1 MLNHD
6 AVAAPANAPIAAPQA
21 PAGGLINRTTLLCLL
36 VAVLEGVDLQAA
48 GVAAPKLA
56 PALHLA
62 PQELGAFFSAGTIG
76 LFLGALVG
84 GRLAD
89 RFGRKA
95 VLVVSVALFGLFTA
109 ATALSPDFTTLFLM
123 RLATGLGLGGTLPN
137 LVALAAENSPSG
149 RSGGAVSLMYGGMP
163 LGGAIVSLIAVFA
176 GMGGGFDS
184 WRTIFYIAGGAPLL
198 VLPLLIWALPDS
210 QAFRAAAAADG
221 EARPGVLAI
230 LFGGGRAV
238 ETVLLWLAFFA
249 TLMVLYLLLSWLPLL
264 MTERGFTK
272 PQAALI
278 QVMLNI
284 SGAIA
289 CAVTGPLLDG
299 PRRFGYAITVF
310 VGLAVFLVL
319 LAVMPAN
326 LAVALLVGLGAG
338 AMVLTTQA
346 TLYAAAPA
354 CYPTAI
360 RGTGVGGA
368 VAAGRLGSVVGPLLG
383 GGLVQAGLSAP
394 DLLLSLVPLVAV
406 GGLLAVLLIR
416 RQARRPA

>member
-1 MLNHD
+1 VLNQD
-6 AVAAPANAPIAAPQA
+6 AVAAAPLAAPPA
-21 PAGGLINRTTLLCLL
+21 SAGGLINRTTLLCLL
-36 VAVLEGVDLQAA
+36 VAILEGVDLQAA

-62 PQELGAFFSAGTIG
+62 PKELGTFFSAGTIG

-109 ATALSPDFTTLFLM
+109 GTALSPDFTTLFLM

-137 LVALAAENSPSG
+137 LVALAAENSPPG

-163 LGGAIVSLIAVFA
+163 LGGAVVSLIAVFA
-176 GMGGGFDS
+176 GMSGGFDS

-198 VLPLLIWALPDS
+198 VLPLLVWALPDS
-210 QAFRAAAAADG
+210 RAFKAA
-221 EARPGVLAI
+221 EASDEPRPGIAAV
-230 LFGGGRAV
+230 LFGGGRAG
-238 ETVLLWLAFFA
+238 ETLLLWLAFFA
-249 TLMVLYLLLSWLPLL
+249 TLLVLYMLLSWLPTL
-264 MTERGFTK
+264 MNDRGFSK
-272 PQAALI
+272 AEAALI
-278 QVMLNI
+278 QVALNL
-284 SGAIA
+284 SGAVA

-299 PRRFGYAITVF
+299 QRRLPYTIAVF

-319 LAVMPAN
+319 LAQMPAN
-326 LAVALLVGLGAG
+326 LTIALLVGLGAG
-338 AMVLTTQA
+338 AMILTTQA
-346 TLYAAAPA
+346 TLYAAAPL

-368 VAAGRLGSVVGPLLG
+368 VAAGRLGSVAGPLLG
-383 GGLVQAGLSAP
+383 GALVQAGLSAP
-394 DLLLSLVPLVAV
+394 DVLLSLVPLVAV
-406 GGLLAVLLIR
+406 GGLLAALLIR
-416 RQARRPA
+416 RPGRRRT

>member
-1 MLNHD
+1 MLNQD
-6 AVAAPANAPIAAPQA
+6 AVPA
-21 PAGGLINRTTLLCLL
+21 PAGAPMAAAGGLLNRTTLLCLV
-36 VAVLEGVDLQAA
+36 VAILEGVDLQAA

-56 PALHLA
+56 PALHLTA
-62 PQELGAFFSAGTIG
+62 AQLGTFFSAGTIG

-89 RFGRKA
+89 HFGRKA
-95 VLVVSVALFGLFTA
+95 VLVVSVALFGLFTL

-137 LVALAAENSPSG
+137 LVALAAENSPPG

-184 WRTIFYIAGGAPLL
+184 WRTIFYAAGGAPLL
-198 VLPLLIWALPDS
+198 VLPLLIWALPES
-210 QAFRAAAAADG
+210 HAFRATAAADAAG
-221 EARPGVLAI
+221 RPGVLAI
-230 LFGGGRAV
+230 LFGGGRAA

-264 MTERGFTK
+264 MTDRGFSK

-278 QVMLNI
+278 QLVLNVA
-284 SGAIA
+284 GAIA
-289 CAVTGPLLDG
+289 CMITGPLLDG

-326 LAVALLVGLGAG
+326 LTVALAVGMGAG
-338 AMVLTTQA
+338 AMILTTQA

-354 CYPTAI
+354 CYPIAI

-383 GGLVQAGLSAP
+383 GALVQAGLSASG
-394 DLLLSLVPLVAV
+394 LLLSLVPLVAV
-406 GGLLAVLLIR
+406 GGLLAVLLIHRQLR
-416 RQARRPA
+416 RRA